1 MRQDHYVQ
9 AAAAVG
15 RAYLRTDIPGRQR
28 HSDIQTFSGQEME
41 EHRSKVQAVF
51 QGPWSS
57 LSPSMKVKDIVSEAM
72 IVNRM

>member
-1 MRQDHYVQ
+1 
-9 AAAAVG
+9 
-15 RAYLRTDIPGRQR
+15 
-28 HSDIQTFSGQEME
+28 ME

-51 QGPWSS
+51 QDPWSS